1 MSKWFR
7 KREKGKAKPEP
18 HLIVRPPSS
27 EGKEENGRPLS
38 SNEGNISRPNS
49 NSPMSISEDVELPRD
64 VSRSSFTATID
75 LFESLSRNQNS
86 PERYWKGN
94 TGSPEKMSSP
104 SNPPYSSHSLTP
116 TRDPSRSVRRNSQPG
131 LSLTSRS
138 SMPTYHSTPTDGE
151 TVSHP
156 FSQDSSFDIRL
167 EVGKEKEFE
176 GIKLNLPPIKTSR
189 VRHRD
194 ITSIKN
200 PILGGFGF
208 NLRKSFQPDPEDP
221 EKPLL
226 VHLVEPRPN
235 YIGPLMTGDRILE
248 VNGEDVQN
256 SPHERVVDIIKRSG
270 DVVDMKVA
278 SVPELMELNE
288 RGVFDDTTEVVVTTG
303 SMVRKP
309 AKGGAGTLRMIAAQR
324 RQKSNFQVSFNVIV
338 LSTCSQ
344 TNNVHLSLQ

>member
-7 KREKGKAKPEP
+7 KKKVRDPEP

-64 VSRSSFTATID
+64 VSRPSVAITREH
-75 LFESLSRNQNS
+75 FESLSRNQNS
-86 PERYWKGN
+86 PEKYWRGN

-104 SNPPYSSHSLTP
+104 SNPPYSTHSLTP
-116 TRDPSRSVRRNSQPG
+116 TRDPSRSVRRSSQPL
-131 LSLTSRS
+131 LSLTSQS

-151 TVSHP
+151 TISHP

-176 GIKLNLPPIKTSR
+176 GINLKLPPIKPSK
-189 VRHRD
+189 VRHRHV
-194 ITSIKN
+194 TSAKN

-235 YIGPLMTGDRILE
+235 YSGPLMTGDRILE

-256 SPHERVVDIIKRSG
+256 SPHEMVANIIKRSG

-288 RGVFDDTTEVVVTTG
+288 RGVFDYTTERVFKTE
-303 SMVRKP
+303 SMGKKP
-309 AKGGAGTLRMIAAQR
+309 AKGGAGTLRKIAAQK
-324 RQKSNFQVSFNVIV
+324 RQETNFQVSFNVIV

-344 TNNVHLSLQ
+344 TNNVRLISLQ

>member
-7 KREKGKAKPEP
+7 KKKVRDPDP
-18 HLIVRPPSS
+18 PLIVRPPSS

-49 NSPMSISEDVELPRD
+49 NSPMSISEDVELPKD
-64 VSRSSFTATID
+64 VSKSSVTAARE
-75 LFESLSRNQNS
+75 LFESLSKNQNS
-86 PERYWKGN
+86 PEKYLRGN
-94 TGSPEKMSSP
+94 TGSPEKSSP

-116 TRDPSRSVRRNSQPG
+116 TRDPLRAVRRSSQPG
-131 LSLTSRS
+131 LSSTTQS

-151 TVSHP
+151 TISHP

-176 GIKLNLPPIKTSR
+176 GINLKLPPIKPSR

-194 ITSIKN
+194 ITSVKN

-235 YIGPLMTGDRILE
+235 YSGPLMTGDRILE

-288 RGVFDDTTEVVVTTG
+288 RGVFDDTTERIKTE
-303 SMVRKP
+303 SMGKKMG
-309 AKGGAGTLRMIAAQR
+309 KGGAGTLRKIAAQR
-324 RQKSNFQVSFNVIV
+324 RQETNFQVSF
-338 LSTCSQ
+338 
-344 TNNVHLSLQ
+344 